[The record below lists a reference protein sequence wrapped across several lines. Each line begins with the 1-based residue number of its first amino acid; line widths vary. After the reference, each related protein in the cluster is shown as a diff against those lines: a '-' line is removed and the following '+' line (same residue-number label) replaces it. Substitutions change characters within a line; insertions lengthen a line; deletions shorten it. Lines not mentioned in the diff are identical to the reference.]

1 MPTLRVNSGTGKQ
14 REGPKA
20 VSFRYWNQQPRHMF
34 FIAASVRAFSA
45 LSRSPTRPSSEVGGV
60 LDVADLPAA
69 MGGDILS

>member
-1 MPTLRVNSGTGKQ
+1 
-14 REGPKA
+14 
-20 VSFRYWNQQPRHMF
+20 MF

-45 LSRSPTRPSSEVGGV
+45 LSRSTNFPGSDVGGV